1 MFVLLTAYGVQCL
14 VAGSRRSGAGQQAV
28 CPGRGMLHDYHE
40 HIISAI
46 KHSVKSS

>member
-28 CPGRGMLHDYHE
+28 CPGRGMLHDC
-40 HIISAI
+40 SRAT
-46 KHSVKSS
+46 SLFMDT